1 MPTTNVFT
9 KLTAKGQTTI
19 PRPVRRALKIEAGD
33 LVVFTID
40 GETVTLR
47 RAENLDSGFLRL
59 ATDRFE
65 DWSTPEAEDAFRD
78 L

>member
-1 MPTTNVFT
+1 MPATKVVT

-19 PRPVRRALKIEAGD
+19 PRQVRQALKVEAGD
-33 LVVFTID
+33 SVVLTVD

-47 RAENLDSGFLRL
+47 RAEKLDPGFLRL
-59 ATDRFE
+59 ATESFE
-65 DWSTPEAEDAFRD
+65 DWNSPEAEDAFRD